1 MAKKVRSKTKGNGK
15 DKPEAQPTGQGKG
28 KVQDLFEEPPKG
40 SEVPGAGEPE
50 PGPTN
55 PKSPAKDAESPE
67 GLGKSLSVKF
77 IPLNRLHSV
86 EVELV
91 ALKIMNSENRIQQAQ
106 KDLVQAQKDNR
117 EAKASSQKAA
127 DQILREMS
135 LDAQCVINVDN
146 KVVLP
151 PQGQEFVRMRADK

>member
-1 MAKKVRSKTKGNGK
+1 MVKKMKKTKGNGK
-15 DKPEAQPTGQGKG
+15 DKPGAEQEKG
-28 KVQDLFEEPPKG
+28 KVQALFEEPAKG

-50 PGPTN
+50 PGPTD
-55 PKSPAKDAESPE
+55 PKSPAKDVESLGE
-67 GLGKSLSVKF
+67 SGKSLGVKF

-91 ALKIMNSENRIQQAQ
+91 ALKIVNSENRIQQAQ

-117 EAKASSQKAA
+117 EAKAASQAAA
-127 DQILREMS
+127 DQILREMK
-135 LDAQCVINVDN
+135 LDAQSVINVDN

-151 PQGQEFVRMRADK
+151 PQGQEFVRMRAEK